1 MGQPKSNHK
10 DQQDHQQQVAGLSRE
25 LAHCLEMI
33 LTLLTIRDLE
43 LTRTLY
49 HLSLDPDKHKKQ
61 IEKERK
67 RLKKQIVRNT
77 EELTRLEKDMNQALA
92 ISGEAESEKKERK
105 NKKEKKDKKEKKE
118 KLKKK
123 PQPK

>member
-1 MGQPKSNHK
+1 MGQAKSNQK
-10 DQQDHQQQVAGLSRE
+10 KQQDHQQQVTGLSRE

-43 LTRTLY
+43 LSRTLY
-49 HLSLDPDKHKKQ
+49 HLSLDPVKHKKQ

-77 EELTRLEKDMNQALA
+77 EELSRLEKDMNQALA
-92 ISGEAESEKKERK
+92 ISGEADS
-105 NKKEKKDKKEKKE
+105 EKKDKKDKKDKKG

-123 PQPK
+123 QQEK